1 LPITGLLDVTLVFSL
16 LLLECPAPPLGPY
29 TTLKHANVNTLNKLN
44 YTKSIESMEKRNFL
58 MSLEDNLFLGA
69 MEEAPTR

>member
-1 LPITGLLDVTLVFSL
+1 MP
-16 LLLECPAPPLGPY
+16 CPTRGPY

>member
-1 LPITGLLDVTLVFSL
+1 MP
-16 LLLECPAPPLGPY
+16 CPTLGPY
-29 TTLKHANVNTLNKLN
+29 TTLKHVNVNTLSKPS

-58 MSLEDNLFLGA
+58 MSLEDNLFLGS